1 MLNDNDTAIRVRDLT
16 KEYRRKPVLD
26 RVNLHVASGSM
37 YALAGPNGAG
47 KTTTIKILV
56 NLLQASSGICE
67 VLGCDHAGQ
76 NRGISPFQSPRAPV
90 CIVALSMSVRSRAVP
105 GLSTIPKQNRSV
117 SGRAARSATDPF
129 MRH

>member
-1 MLNDNDTAIRVRDLT
+1 LLNDNDTAIRVRDLT

-90 CIVALSMSVRSRAVP
+90 RIAALSMKCQLAGHS
-105 GLSTIPKQNRSV
+105 GLSTIRK
-117 SGRAARSATDPF
+117 
-129 MRH
+129 